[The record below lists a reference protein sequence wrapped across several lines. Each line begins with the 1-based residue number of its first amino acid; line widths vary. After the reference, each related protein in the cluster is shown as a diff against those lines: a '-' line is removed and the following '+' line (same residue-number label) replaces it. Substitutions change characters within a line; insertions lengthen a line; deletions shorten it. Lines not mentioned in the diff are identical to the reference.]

1 MRMVEYLILA
11 GLAIGGYAG
20 APLWWVLPATA
31 AMTVAGWWTK
41 AGLLRQHPRVPF
53 STKMKTYLVVRHR
66 PGRLPRDH
74 LLHGGK
80 VGAMDSGRLGSF
92 CPSSIESQTTHSSSS

>member
-1 MRMVEYLILA
+1 MRMVEYLVLA

-53 STKMKTYLVVRHR
+53 STKMKTYFIVGIILDASLATGCYLAGRWVRW
-66 PGRLPRDH
+66 L
-74 LLHGGK
+74 
-80 VGAMDSGRLGSF
+80 F
-92 CPSSIESQTTHSSSS
+92 Q

>member
-11 GLAIGGYAG
+11 GMAIGGYGG

-31 AMTVAGWWTK
+31 AMTVTGWWTK

-53 STKMKTYLVVRHR
+53 STKMKTYLVVGIILDACLATACYMA
-66 PGRLPRDH
+66 GRWARWMLQ
-74 LLHGGK
+74 G
-80 VGAMDSGRLGSF
+80 
-92 CPSSIESQTTHSSSS
+92 

>member
-53 STKMKTYLVVRHR
+53 STKMKTYLVVGIVLDACLATTCYMA
-66 PGRLPRDH
+66 GRWARWILA
-74 LLHGGK
+74 G
-80 VGAMDSGRLGSF
+80 
-92 CPSSIESQTTHSSSS
+92 